1 VASLPLVRSPSPSEV
16 VSPSS
21 SALLASGASP
31 SPFRPAP
38 GYSSSCVLP
47 ERASRKNLSW
57 RWAPLQS
64 PVASLP
70 PAPPC
75 RHAGPPKRSGQGVGR
90 ERDPPLLGFLLQN
103 ATTSGAPFPAAT
115 AEPSRWGRGS
125 PDPRRCRPQGSCPSR
140 RIRPR
145 SRIVSAPSRSPPSS
159 VAPRRFAALFHAARA
174 LDCALQSFPLSGS
187 RTRSRGPLLP
197 CGFAFDRR
205 RRGDLELAR
214 RFPRRADPLPRLARR
229 RAGLRGRDDGS
240 PLPLGGPSCAPL
252 SASTASH
259 PLVIA
264 GLAGKRPAR
273 PLRSL
278 APPGSPFARRPPPW
292 PG

>member
-1 VASLPLVRSPSPSEV
+1 MERVPEEPLVALG
-16 VSPSS
+16 PSS
-21 SALLASGASP
+21 ESRRVVAARTPLSAMPNRRSGA
-31 SPFRPAP
+31 
-38 GYSSSCVLP
+38 GK
-47 ERASRKNLSW
+47 ASVGSGIRLSW
-57 RWAPLQS
+57 VSCSRTPLRRV
-64 PVASLP
+64 PRFA
-70 PAPPC
+70 
-75 RHAGPPKRSGQGVGR
+75 
-90 ERDPPLLGFLLQN
+90 
-103 ATTSGAPFPAAT
+103 AAT

-125 PDPRRCRPQGSCPSR
+125 PNPRRCRPQGSCPSR

-145 SRIVSAPSRSPPSS
+145 SRIVSVPSRSPPSS

-174 LDCALQSFPLSGS
+174 LDSALQSFPLSGS

-197 CGFAFDRR
+197 CGFAFDHR

-214 RFPRRADPLPRLARR
+214 RFPRRVDPLPRLARR

-240 PLPLGGPSCAPL
+240 PLPLGGPSCALL

-273 PLRSL
+273 PLRSF